1 MDLLTGNVRRLYFKF
16 LSAAF
21 GSALISSI
29 YGMVDMAMVGQ
40 YQGPDGAAALAVVAP
55 VWNIIYSLG
64 LLTGIGGSVLFS
76 ARRGGGQ
83 SDNEANEYFTAA
95 VIGSGMLGLLA
106 WAWILLFEREVLL
119 FFGADETLLPL
130 AQSYLKPVSCVFPV
144 FLLSQLVSSFLR
156 NDNRPG
162 LATAAVLTGGIFQRL
177 RRLVLRVRA
186 GPWRIRRGPCHSDR
200 RSRVH
205 ARHVLALLSKNAHCG
220 SSRCKIFSKA
230 RRDCCYRLSSFFVD
244 VAMGILTVLFN
255 RQIMK
260 YLGSD
265 ALAVYATVIN
275 ISTFVQCCAY
285 SVGQAAQPILST
297 NYGAGNAA
305 RIRKTLYL
313 ALGTSMAF
321 AAFWTGLV
329 SSRRALHP
337 HLHAPDSRNS
347 AIAPSIIRRYSVSFI
362 LLPVNIFSTYYFQSI
377 LRPKDS
383 FIVSIARGLVVS
395 GLSSSR
401 FRPFSCPKA
410 SGGRCLLPSL

>member
-1 MDLLTGNVRRLYFKF
+1 M
-16 LSAAF
+16 
-21 GSALISSI
+21 
-29 YGMVDMAMVGQ
+29 
-40 YQGPDGAAALAVVAP
+40 
-55 VWNIIYSLG
+55 
-64 LLTGIGGSVLFS
+64 
-76 ARRGGGQ
+76 
-83 SDNEANEYFTAA
+83 
-95 VIGSGMLGLLA
+95 
-106 WAWILLFEREVLL
+106 
-119 FFGADETLLPL
+119 
-130 AQSYLKPVSCVFPV
+130 
-144 FLLSQLVSSFLR
+144 
-156 NDNRPG
+156 
-162 LATAAVLTGGIFQRL
+162 LTGGIFNVFGDWFCVFAL
-177 RRLVLRVRA
+177 DLGVFGAGLATAIGAVVSMLVMCSHFLSKKCTLRLVPVQNLFKKLGEIAVT
-186 GPWRIRRGPCHSDR
+186 G
-200 RSRVH
+200 
-205 ARHVLALLSKNAHCG
+205 
-220 SSRCKIFSKA
+220 F
-230 RRDCCYRLSSFFVD
+230 SSFFVD

-321 AAFWTGLV
+321 AAFWTGL
-329 SSRRALHP
+329 SEL
-337 HLHAPDSRNS
+337 APGLYIRIFMRPTDAIL

-395 GLSSSR
+395 ELLIFALPAVFAPESIWWAMPLTELVTFVYAGFAMRRDTRALSQN
-401 FRPFSCPKA
+401 
-410 SGGRCLLPSL
+410 